1 MLNNIAIQ
9 GRLVRDPEFLTK
21 GDNLIVSLV
30 IANKRNFKN
39 KQGEYATNFISVLSW
54 NNQVVSYIQ
63 SINLTKGDLVTV
75 VGEIFVNSHRT
86 ETGYQENF
94 RIQANSLYLDSRSKS
109 NIPVNNDPTSN
120 EEQHPNSKPVVD
132 QQSQDS
138 AEPEPQDFDSS
149 PQVQHE
155 QEESQTVTAYPFS
168 NVEEVGTNDTNESI
182 EQNNTP
188 EETATFDPYQF

>member
-63 SINLTKGDLVTV
+63 SINLAKGDLVTV

-94 RIQANSLYLDSRSKS
+94 RIQANSLYLDSRSK
-109 NIPVNNDPTSN
+109 NNTPVNNDPTSN
-120 EEQHPNSKPVVD
+120 EEHHPNSEPVVD
-132 QQSQDS
+132 QQSQDF
-138 AEPEPQDFDSS
+138 AEPEPKDFDSS
-149 PQVQHE
+149 SQEQYE

-168 NVEEVGTNDTNESI
+168 NVEEVGKNDTNESI
-182 EQNNTP
+182 EQNNTT

>member
-94 RIQANSLYLDSRSKS
+94 RIQANSLYLDSRSKN
-109 NIPVNNDPTSN
+109 NIPVNNAPTSN
-120 EEQHPNSKPVVD
+120 EEQHPNNNPVVD
-132 QQSQDS
+132 QHPQEF
-138 AEPEPQDFDSS
+138 AEPEPKDFNSS
-149 PQVQHE
+149 SQEQYE